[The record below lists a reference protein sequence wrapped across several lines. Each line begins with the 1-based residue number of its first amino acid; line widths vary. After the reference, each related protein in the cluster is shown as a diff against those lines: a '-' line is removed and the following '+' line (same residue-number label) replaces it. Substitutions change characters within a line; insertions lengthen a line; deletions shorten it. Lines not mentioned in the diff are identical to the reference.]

1 MTSESVEMPMA
12 TVAAAGTQQVD
23 MKKSKPGSG
32 RNDLGM
38 ALLFI
43 APATIGFLVFYFYPT
58 IRGFYF
64 SLTRYNLLGTPQFI
78 GFDNYV
84 KIARTSCSGTR

>member
-32 RNDLGM
+32 HTLSVWFRAD
-38 ALLFI
+38 
-43 APATIGFLVFYFYPT
+43 
-58 IRGFYF
+58 
-64 SLTRYNLLGTPQFI
+64 
-78 GFDNYV
+78 
-84 KIARTSCSGTR
+84 